1 MRISTNTMYE
11 MGSRQISELQVG
23 LAKTQQQISTNRR
36 ILTPADDPVA
46 AAAALG
52 MDQALSINAQFTT
65 NRSNAKSAL
74 SEEESV
80 LQSVTSLLQSVKDV
94 IVGAGNGALDDAQRK
109 MYATQLHSNF
119 DELLGL
125 ANSRDSSGN
134 YIFSGYQTSSQP
146 FSKSVSG
153 AVYAGDQGQRMTQVE
168 AARQLATSDSG
179 STVFEGASTGNGRF
193 VTAAGASN
201 TGSGLISTGSV
212 ADLAQL
218 TDHDF
223 AVTFTVNATT
233 GATTYLV
240 TETPVPAIPATPQPY
255 VSGQAITFG
264 GMQFDIKGSPENG
277 DTFSVKPSTQ
287 QSIFTTITDL
297 IATLSTSAAGSNG
310 KTKLA
315 NNLATANNNVAN
327 ALDNISS
334 IRSSVGSRLK
344 EIDNLDSAGSE
355 LKIQYTKTLTD
366 LQDIDPVEAY
376 SRFTQ
381 QQYTLEAAR
390 QSFIKISGLSLFNM
404 LS

>member
-134 YIFSGYQTSSQP
+134 
-146 FSKSVSG
+146 
-153 AVYAGDQGQRMTQVE
+153 
-168 AARQLATSDSG
+168 
-179 STVFEGASTGNGRF
+179 
-193 VTAAGASN
+193 
-201 TGSGLISTGSV
+201 
-212 ADLAQL
+212 
-218 TDHDF
+218 
-223 AVTFTVNATT
+223 
-233 GATTYLV
+233 
-240 TETPVPAIPATPQPY
+240 
-255 VSGQAITFG
+255 
-264 GMQFDIKGSPENG
+264 
-277 DTFSVKPSTQ
+277 
-287 QSIFTTITDL
+287 
-297 IATLSTSAAGSNG
+297 
-310 KTKLA
+310 
-315 NNLATANNNVAN
+315 
-327 ALDNISS
+327 
-334 IRSSVGSRLK
+334 
-344 EIDNLDSAGSE
+344 
-355 LKIQYTKTLTD
+355 
-366 LQDIDPVEAY
+366 
-376 SRFTQ
+376 
-381 QQYTLEAAR
+381 
-390 QSFIKISGLSLFNM
+390 
-404 LS
+404 